1 MLPFHMKAHI
11 ATASLASV
19 LALGSS
25 AHAFGPSWEEDLIN
39 DAKGLANTAQLI
51 STGSAVTTITGTLGN
66 YPLFGGEA
74 DVVDMYL
81 IRLSNPGVLKISTAG
96 GALGGSSTFDSQLF
110 LFRADGVIGDL
121 KALALLANNDAGDDT
136 AGGFIG
142 PAAND
147 GSGFVVSSPGLY
159 FIAIT
164 AFGTNPFTS
173 AGDSIWGPLGSGQI
187 AFGQNRE
194 LVGWATPGQAQGGSY
209 TIRVDGFEGVPSPGA
224 VALFALAGLN
234 RRRRR

>member
-1 MLPFHMKAHI
+1 MLTPHMKALV
-11 ATASLASV
+11 ATAPLVSV
-19 LALGSS
+19 LALASN
-25 AHAFGPSWEEDLIN
+25 AVAFGPSWEGDLIN
-39 DAKGLANTAQLI
+39 DAKGSANSAQLI
-51 STGSAVTTITGTLGN
+51 STGSAVTAITGTLGTS
-66 YPLFGGEA
+66 PLLGGEA
-74 DVVDMYL
+74 DLVDMYL

-96 GALGGSSTFDSQLF
+96 GALGGSAGFDSQLF
-110 LFRADGVIGDL
+110 LFRADGVIGDF
-121 KALALLANNDAGDDT
+121 KALGLLASNDAGDDT
-136 AGGFIG
+136 DGAFIA

-173 AGDSIWGPLGSGQI
+173 GGDPIWGPLASGQI

-194 LVGWATPGQAQGGSY
+194 LAGWANPGQAQGGNY
-209 TIRVDGFEGVPSPGA
+209 TIRIDGFEGVPSPGA
-224 VALFALAGLN
+224 VALFALAGLS